1 MTTSLPKQ
9 SNKKN
14 NDDDSV
20 PNLPPPPDFKFSDVI
35 DNMNNILA
43 SVGGSVEIKRKK
55 PNGMVSNKF
64 LKKKEKKNASSFS
77 NTSHQ
82 FIIYL
87 IG

>member
-64 LKKKEKKNASSFS
+64 LKKKEKKKPLPLSLTHHIN
-77 NTSHQ
+77 
-82 FIIYL
+82 L
-87 IG
+87 

>member
-9 SNKKN
+9 SNTKN

-55 PNGMVSNKF
+55 PNGMVSKF
-64 LKKKEKKNASSFS
+64 LKKKKEKINRFL
-77 NTSHQ
+77 
-82 FIIYL
+82 FL
-87 IG
+87 

>member
-9 SNKKN
+9 SNTKN
-14 NDDDSV
+14 NDDDNV

>member
-9 SNKKN
+9 SNTKN

-20 PNLPPPPDFKFSDVI
+20 PNLPPPPDFKFSNII
-35 DNMNNILA
+35 DNMNSILA

-64 LKKKEKKNASSFS
+64 LKKKEKKKPLPLSLTHHIN
-77 NTSHQ
+77 
-82 FIIYL
+82 L
-87 IG
+87 